1 MKTRLPLAGLLALAS
16 LTPAF
21 AETPPAVS
29 TEGSKAELP
38 KEQTPF
44 DTLKEYLSVEGYVA
58 ASWAGTKPKGSSHTD
73 TLFDSGAN
81 NLDSAKVA
89 LVGKY
94 ENLSGKVS
102 MFYVPES
109 SGSSG
114 ISNAKVLD
122 AYLAYTYDKLTF
134 TGGKFLSFMGY
145 EAFEAVGMNQLT
157 WGFASGIPAYRTGAK
172 IEYTEDTYWVGFSMT
187 DSFGSTGTL
196 LQKGDNDWSNGL
208 GYELAA
214 GYTGIEKL
222 TLFAGL
228 GYNDEHGTT
237 NKYMFDVWA
246 TYELT
251 DKLTVGG
258 EVSFLKNDS
267 LSFIGT
273 AQYAFTEDFFLLG
286 RVSAQRVENSSNTW
300 GSYWTIAPTYK
311 LSENLLVR
319 AEYSYSASGR
329 VPGWSVG
336 ARGSFYGAQ
345 VLLTF

>member
-21 AETPPAVS
+21 AETQPAAS
-29 TEGSKAELP
+29 AETSKAELP
-38 KEQTPF
+38 KEQTPL
-44 DTLKEYLSVEGYVA
+44 DTLKEYISVEGYLA

-94 ENLSGKVS
+94 ENFSGKVS
-102 MFYVPES
+102 MLYVPES
-109 SGSSG
+109 SDTSG

-122 AYLAYTYDKLTF
+122 AYLAYTHDKITV

-157 WGFASGIPAYRTGAK
+157 WGYASGVPAYRTGAK
-172 IEYTEDTYWVGFSMT
+172 LEYAEDTYWVGFSVT
-187 DSFGSTGTL
+187 DSFGSTGTI

-214 GYTGIEKL
+214 SYTGIDKL

-246 TYELT
+246 TYALT
-251 DKLTVGG
+251 DKLTLGG

-267 LSFIGT
+267 LSLIAT
-273 AQYAFTEDFFLLG
+273 AQYSFSDDFFLLG

-319 AEYSYSASGR
+319 AEYSYAASDR
-329 VPGWSVG
+329 VPNSAVG